1 MKVKHIAVI
10 MDGNGRWA
18 QQRGLSRI
26 EGHREGI
33 KRVNDII
40 DESIELKLK
49 ALTLYTFSMENWQR
63 PKPEV
68 NALMRF
74 LRSYL
79 KNEMEGLARK
89 NIVFRAIGN
98 LKRLPNG
105 IQALL
110 KDFEDITKNN
120 TGLLLNSALS
130 YSGRDEIVNAVRSIV
145 EEGVPADKIDEKT
158 IQSHLYTY
166 GIPDPDLIIRTSGE
180 LRLSNFLVWQSA
192 YSEFY
197 FTETLWPDFS
207 REEFRTAMAEYRKR
221 DRRFGALPAKS

>member
-18 QQRGLSRI
+18 EQRGFSRI

-40 DESIELKLK
+40 DESIEQKLK

-63 PKPEV
+63 PKAEV

-79 KNEMEGLARK
+79 KNEMKGLARK

-98 LKRLPNG
+98 LQRLPTG
-105 IQALL
+105 IQSLL
-110 KDFEDITKNN
+110 KDFEEMTKNN
-120 TGLLLNSALS
+120 TGLMLNSALS

-145 EEGVPADKIDEKT
+145 EEGVPSGKIDEKT
-158 IQSHLYTY
+158 VQSHLYTY

-180 LRLSNFLVWQSA
+180 LRLSNFLIWQSA

-207 REEFRTAMAEYRKR
+207 KEEFRRAIAEYGRR

>member
-18 QQRGLSRI
+18 RQRGLSRI

-40 DESIELKLK
+40 DESIEQKLK

-63 PKPEV
+63 PKAEV

-79 KNEMEGLARK
+79 KNEMKGLARK

-98 LKRLPNG
+98 LQKLPTG
-105 IQALL
+105 IQSLL
-110 KDFEDITKNN
+110 KDFEDMTKNN
-120 TGLLLNSALS
+120 TGLMLNSALS
-130 YSGRDEIVNAVRSIV
+130 YGGRDEIVNAVRRIV
-145 EEGVPADKIDEKT
+145 DEGIPPAKIDEKT

-207 REEFRTAMAEYRKR
+207 KEEFRTAMAEYRKR
-221 DRRFGALPAKS
+221 ERRFGALPAKS

>member
-1 MKVKHIAVI
+1 MKIKHVAII

-18 QQRGLSRI
+18 ELRGFSRI

-40 DESIELKLK
+40 DESIDKKLK

-63 PKPEV
+63 PKTEV

-74 LRSYL
+74 LSSYL
-79 KNEMEGLARK
+79 KNEMKGLSDK

-98 LKRLPNG
+98 LKKLPTG
-105 IQALL
+105 VQKLL
-110 KDFEDITKNN
+110 KDFEDMTKNN
-120 TGLLLNSALS
+120 TGLLLTSALS
-130 YSGRDEIVNAVRSIV
+130 YGGRDEIVTAIKDIV
-145 EEGVPADKIDEKT
+145 KEGVPPEKINEKML
-158 IQSHLYTY
+158 QSHLYTN
-166 GIPDPDLIIRTSGE
+166 GLPDPDLIIRTSGE
-180 LRLSNFLVWQSA
+180 MRLSNFLIWQSA

-207 REEFRTAMAEYRKR
+207 KEEFRAAITEYRKR
-221 DRRFGALPAKS
+221 DRRFGALPAGG